1 MLKTK
6 TITAAELVGGMN
18 IVIPE
23 RPDMFVSIVDID
35 YPSHL
40 IPGMIFAE
48 TEIGTVYLDK
58 DKEVLIEDNTA
69 GGVVIDAESIRFE
82 LQESGDLYEMEPDTL
97 GKLFSLSHE
106 EINDA
111 IHENLNDDFW
121 SARNALISDVIA
133 SLVEKVEG

>member
-23 RPDMFVSIVDID
+23 RPDMFVSIVDIV
-35 YPSHL
+35 YPSLL